1 MFNFLKKYDIF
12 EDDISVY
19 EEIELL
25 NKKITSL
32 ETENIEL
39 TNSIYELENKIDM
52 ILDKINPRSYD
63 LSKFSLGES

>member
-1 MFNFLKKYDIF
+1 MFNFLKKYDLF

-39 TNSIYELENKIDM
+39 TNTIYELENKLDM
-52 ILDKINPRSYD
+52 ILDKIDPKPYD
-63 LSKFSLGES
+63 FSRFKLGD